1 MKYINKITH
10 LLLMIAVY
18 SAPAIVYAGGP
29 GFKDDVKTWNS
40 SGDDDNDD
48 DNSNNYGDDDDNS
61 NQYGDDDNGDDDYCD
76 DDANEIPLDGGLSF
90 LAVAGAAYGVKRIRD
105 RKAKK

>member
-1 MKYINKITH
+1 MKYLNKLTN

-40 SGDDDNDD
+40 SGDDNGDD
-48 DNSNNYGDDDDNS
+48 DNSNNNNNDDI
-61 NQYGDDDNGDDDYCD
+61 YFTRT
-76 DDANEIPLDGGLSF
+76 ILSVNTSLF
-90 LAVAGAAYGVKRIRD
+90 NTAFTV
-105 RKAKK
+105 

>member
-1 MKYINKITH
+1 MKYLNKITN

-40 SGDDDNDD
+40 SGDDEGDDESNNYNNDD
-48 DNSNNYGDDDDNS
+48 DNSNYNC
-61 NQYGDDDNGDDDYCD
+61 DDDNGDDDYND
-76 DDANEIPLDGGLSF
+76 DDSNEIPLDGGLGF
-90 LAVAGAAYGVKRIRD
+90 LAAAGGAYGIKRIRD